1 MVFLVIALLSLSVG
15 LVVSIVPVLCIGWGG
30 LGGYEI
36 SGVSSHSPLECGFGY
51 SGLLHRRVSIQFVL
65 LILIYVIFDVEVVLL
80 SGLLCSW
87 YSDIVGYKVL
97 VYIGLTLWLETML
110 GKVMWF
116 TCPVWG
122 YSITIILEA
131 IFCIRCWWYLRGLYV
146 SCSCGSQD
154 SSVSINNIGSS
165 FIFDR

>member
-1 MVFLVIALLSLSVG
+1 MEYGWFYS
-15 LVVSIVPVLCIGWGG
+15 PVCDRVYWGG

-116 TCPVWG
+116 TWSLVQC
-122 YSITIILEA
+122 
-131 IFCIRCWWYLRGLYV
+131 IF
-146 SCSCGSQD
+146 
-154 SSVSINNIGSS
+154 
-165 FIFDR
+165 

>member
-1 MVFLVIALLSLSVG
+1 LSLSSLAGMVASCNCGDIDGISILVVVATLDWIIDTIILVMVFLVIALLSLSVG

-116 TCPVWG
+116 TC
-122 YSITIILEA
+122 
-131 IFCIRCWWYLRGLYV
+131 
-146 SCSCGSQD
+146 
-154 SSVSINNIGSS
+154 
-165 FIFDR
+165 DRE

>member
-1 MVFLVIALLSLSVG
+1 MMCFLYLALLSLSVG

-51 SGLLHRRVSIQFVL
+51 SGLLHRRVSIQFML

-116 TCPVWG
+116 TSYFYSNIIVFHVIG
-122 YSITIILEA
+122 YIIGQVLVNDS
-131 IFCIRCWWYLRGLYV
+131 L
-146 SCSCGSQD
+146 SGSWFH
-154 SSVSINNIGSS
+154 VLHILCY
-165 FIFDR
+165 

>member
-1 MVFLVIALLSLSVG
+1 VSRISVFIGVCSTFIPIHLAG
-15 LVVSIVPVLCIGWGG
+15 LQCTPRRYSDYPG

-97 VYIGLTLWLETML
+97 VYIGLTL
-110 GKVMWF
+110 
-116 TCPVWG
+116 
-122 YSITIILEA
+122 
-131 IFCIRCWWYLRGLYV
+131 
-146 SCSCGSQD
+146 
-154 SSVSINNIGSS
+154 
-165 FIFDR
+165 